1 MLQKISSST
10 SAADKEVSLL
20 DLTVAG
26 TKEAINMVESGAQEL
41 SEDIMLQALLKGHE
55 AIQELVDFQ
64 NYIVAAVGKEK
75 AEVELLQVDAD
86 LKVEIET
93 AYYDQLAKAVQVE
106 EKLAR
111 EAATQAVKEEVLAS
125 YQEALRKMRIR
136 KLFCVM

>member
-1 MLQKISSST
+1 
-10 SAADKEVSLL
+10 
-20 DLTVAG
+20 
-26 TKEAINMVESGAQEL
+26 
-41 SEDIMLQALLKGHE
+41 MLQALLKGHE

-111 EAATQAVKEEVLAS
+111 EAATPGCKRRGPRFLS
-125 YQEALRKMRIR
+125 RTLCGR
-136 KLFCVM
+136 